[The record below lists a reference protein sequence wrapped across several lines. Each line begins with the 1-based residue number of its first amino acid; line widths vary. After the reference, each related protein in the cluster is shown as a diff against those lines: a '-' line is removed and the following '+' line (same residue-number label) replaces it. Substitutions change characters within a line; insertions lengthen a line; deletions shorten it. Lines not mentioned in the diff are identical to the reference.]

1 MFRCRVQ
8 PRFRLHK
15 HQKIKNR
22 CMIIYSVA
30 QMTIWR
36 KLFGKYL
43 LVTNTV
49 SCGLMMAAADM
60 IQQRSEHWKKNNG
73 LPGGSRVLAASLEDQ
88 ERKLNASSS
97 DIYMHDYIRTKNMT
111 TVGLVQGPF
120 HHWFYLVLDKVIPGR
135 TALSVVKKTCLDQ
148 TIASPTCL
156 GIFFIGLGVL
166 EHHKIEEIYEELK
179 VKLYDTW
186 KVDCCFWPPTQCV
199 NFIFVPFRYRVLYT
213 NFMTMI
219 YDIFLSYMKYDHQ
232 YD

>member
-1 MFRCRVQ
+1 
-8 PRFRLHK
+8 L
-15 HQKIKNR
+15 
-22 CMIIYSVA
+22 
-30 QMTIWR
+30 
-36 KLFGKYL
+36 LGKYL

-60 IQQRSEHWKKNNG
+60 IQQRSEHWKKNN
-73 LPGGSRVLAASLEDQ
+73 
-88 ERKLNASSS
+88 

-219 YDIFLSYMKYDHQ
+219 YDIFLSYMKYVSAIQSSVVNFYTLIHQ
-232 YD
+232 RLFLFTGPSV